1 MQGHLLMAVDFVG
14 YRIYNYGDGCT
25 LALSKWLV
33 RQVELRPPEAEYKL
47 FPINQRG
54 SRIFQYCAN
63 HHSLLDL
70 TSFLLGFRRVQS
82 SFQVLPDS
90 QRGSGK
96 SHLWFSFTLSLKIIQ
111 ILSLFSE
118 LMSPPT
124 LIDRIA
130 LLSPPWF
137 CTCRT

>member
-1 MQGHLLMAVDFVG
+1 MQGHLLMAVEFVG
-14 YRIYNYGDGCT
+14 YRIYNHGGGCT

-33 RQVELRPPEAEYKL
+33 RQVELRPSEAEYKL

-54 SRIFQYCAN
+54 SRIFQYCTN

-82 SFQVLPDS
+82 SFQVLPES

-96 SHLWFSFTLSLKIIQ
+96 SLSLKIIQ

-118 LMSPPT
+118 LMPPPT